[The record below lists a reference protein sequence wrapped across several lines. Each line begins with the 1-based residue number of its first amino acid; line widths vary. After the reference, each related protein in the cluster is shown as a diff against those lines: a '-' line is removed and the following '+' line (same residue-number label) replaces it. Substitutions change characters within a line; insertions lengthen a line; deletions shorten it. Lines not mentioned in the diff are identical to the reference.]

1 MRQAYAP
8 TINKKAVGAPN
19 AATQKGKGQPK
30 ILSAFKDSAK

>member
-19 AATQKGKGQPK
+19 EAIQKGKGQPK
-30 ILSAFKDSAK
+30 ILNVFRDSA